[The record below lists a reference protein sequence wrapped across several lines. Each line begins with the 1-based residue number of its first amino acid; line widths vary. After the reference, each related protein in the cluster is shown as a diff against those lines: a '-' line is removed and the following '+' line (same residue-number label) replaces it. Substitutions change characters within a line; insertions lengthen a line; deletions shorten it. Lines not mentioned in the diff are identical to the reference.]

1 MALPNEPL
9 TRTEQYLNR
18 TATGGGT
25 IPDEP
30 LTRAEQYLNKIAT
43 GSGDTPEQP
52 LTRMEQYL
60 DYIAENG
67 GGGGGSS
74 VTVEPLTVTSN
85 GTQTAPSGKAY
96 SPVMVNVPNS
106 YTDSDIGKVVASA
119 LVLVDQSY
127 ASLPIIE
134 NGEKDTTYIKRV
146 IVNVQPSLVY
156 SVDGAL
162 SNPFSGLDFD
172 ELYTRINHFNVFGF
186 LWFEFNGMP
195 VQVELYARN
204 NIIGGTAF
212 KTDPAV
218 VGVECGWGANGVV
231 TLNALMNGQVQDMR
245 AYAPQLEAHVYLYG
259 TTAPTPAD

>member
-1 MALPNEPL
+1 MDLFVLLLYKSVAGDS
-9 TRTEQYLNR
+9 
-18 TATGGGT
+18 GGGAS
-25 IPDEP
+25 I
-30 LTRAEQYLNKIAT
+30 
-43 GSGDTPEQP
+43 
-52 LTRMEQYL
+52 
-60 DYIAENG
+60 
-67 GGGGGSS
+67 
-74 VTVEPLTVTSN
+74 TVEPLTVTAN
-85 GTQTAPSGKAY
+85 GTQTAPAGKAY
-96 SPVMVNVPNS
+96 SPVTVDVPNS
-106 YTDSDIGKVVASA
+106 YTDSDIGKVVAPA

-146 IVNVQPSLVY
+146 IVNVQPSRVY

-172 ELYTRINHFNVFGF
+172 ELYTRINNFEVFGF

-218 VGVECGWGANGVV
+218 VGVECEWNASGVV
-231 TLNALMNGQVQDMR
+231 KLNALMNGQVQDMS
-245 AYAPQLEAHVYLYG
+245 AYAPQLTAHVYLYG
-259 TTAPTPAD
+259 TTSIGD